1 MRQPHKEIPV
11 RSCDTFPVRKVF
23 LLLLLLVFC
32 ALAQAAASGQTG
44 GARPGPGPA
53 QRREQQATLIAPE
66 ARQPRPAALPSE
78 SACAGF
84 IEQAQQQAAGQIVG
98 AEQEAERRVFGEGDL
113 VFVDM
118 GAQGGA
124 RVGQEFSVVRPR
136 GRFRSKFSRKSGP
149 LGVYSQELGR
159 LRVVRV
165 RDRVAVARVT
175 VACSDMLVGDLL
187 RPAVSREVP
196 SSRAEVSLDRF
207 AEPTGKQTGRIV
219 LARDGRELVSRDE
232 VVFIDLGSEDGVK
245 AGDYLTVYRPMKH
258 GTLVEYGEEIAA
270 SARRGFQ
277 SEDFKGGGH
286 SNQAQRVKDIDGSMY
301 GPTVKT
307 PEIKRRR
314 PPVPRKVLG
323 EIVVLS
329 VEGRTA
335 TAVVTRVAQEI
346 HTGDAVE
353 VQ

>member
-1 MRQPHKEIPV
+1 M
-11 RSCDTFPVRKVF
+11 RSCDTFPARKAF
-23 LLLLLLVFC
+23 LLLLLLIFC
-32 ALAQAAASGQTG
+32 AFAQAAASGQTPNN
-44 GARPGPGPA
+44 APA
-53 QRREQQATLIAPE
+53 AGQRREQQATVIFPE
-66 ARQPRPAALPSE
+66 AREPAPAARPSE
-78 SACAGF
+78 SACGGF

-98 AEQEAERRVFGEGDL
+98 AEQEKERAVLGEGDT
-113 VFVDM
+113 VFIDL

-136 GRFRSKFSRKSGP
+136 GRFSSKFSRKSGS
-149 LGVYSQELGR
+149 LGVYSQEVGR

-165 RDRVAVARVT
+165 RDRVSVALVT
-175 VACSDMLVGDLL
+175 VSCGDMLLGDML
-187 RPAVSREVP
+187 RPAASREVP
-196 SSRAEVSLDRF
+196 RARAEVALDRF

-219 LARDGRELVSRDE
+219 LARDSREMVSRDD

-245 AGDYLTVYRPMKH
+245 AGDYLTVFRPRNH
-258 GTLVEYGEEIAA
+258 GTIVGYDEEIAA
-270 SARRGFQ
+270 NARRGFE
-277 SEDFKGGGH
+277 SDVFRGGGH
-286 SNQAQRVKDIDGSMY
+286 SNQAQRVKDVDGSKY
-301 GPTVKT
+301 EPTVKT

-314 PPVPRKVLG
+314 PPVPRKVVG
-323 EIVVLS
+323 EIVVLR